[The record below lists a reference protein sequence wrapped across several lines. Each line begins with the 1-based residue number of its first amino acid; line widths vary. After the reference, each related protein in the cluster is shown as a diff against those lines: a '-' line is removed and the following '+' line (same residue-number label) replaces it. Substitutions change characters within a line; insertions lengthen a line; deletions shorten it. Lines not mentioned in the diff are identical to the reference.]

1 MNNLKPIA
9 HMDLSGSVREAI
21 EGAIVEC
28 ELAPGTPLVDRH
40 LAVMLNVS
48 RTPVRDALRQLE
60 PLGLVRRQGRGA
72 MAGWVVAEF
81 RESDVHELFELRR
94 LFEPMGLVRLSAN
107 WDDNLTQRLAT
118 YFDDFQFPLE
128 RDEYETYLKR
138 DRAFHKEIV
147 TKSGNSR
154 VIHFYEIMEKQ
165 MDRIRH
171 FLATGYEGRM
181 ERIEAEHQALCDAIA
196 AHDKNAAVAA
206 LTHHLGQGEE
216 AMIVFAHARGLLV
229 GDIQENGAT

>member
-9 HMDLSGSVREAI
+9 HVDLSGSVRDAI
-21 EGAIVEC
+21 ESAIVEC
-28 ELAPGTPLVDRH
+28 ELAPGTHLVDRH
-40 LAVMLNVS
+40 LAAMLNVS

-94 LFEPMGLVRLSAN
+94 LFEPLGLVRLSAQ
-107 WDDNLTQRLAT
+107 WDDELTHRLAT
-118 YFDDFQFPLE
+118 FFDDFSFPLE
-128 RDEYETYLKR
+128 RTDYEDYLRR
-138 DRAFHKEIV
+138 DRAFHKAIV
-147 TKSGNSR
+147 MNSGNSR

-196 AHDKNAAVAA
+196 AQDVDAAVAA
-206 LTHHLGQGEE
+206 LTHHLRQGEE

-229 GDIQENGAT
+229 DDLQGDGST